1 MQAFEPIELKT
12 HWISFL
18 QMIKL
23 LGFAFFICSLCAARA
38 TDREFG
44 HPLFRTF
51 TAHDYGD
58 AYAMYAVTEDQ
69 EGRMLFGCQD
79 AILAF
84 DNNRWETIPAPETGY
99 IRWLAVDS
107 QGLVWFG
114 SSTQIGYLARIDG
127 KYLLVKVYH
136 GSFGAESRG
145 VVTGGQL
152 VLSTETGL
160 VIWRNGHISQQPWPT
175 DLMKPSSLALCQG
188 KIRIGDRNGSIY
200 EFDGNHFNKIAESP
214 PTNAGEIRAIVDCP
228 IGDGLVVRS
237 SGIFQKISATLVP
250 WKTDIDSLLKGSV
263 IFHAEWILDK
273 YLAVLVQNSGVYL
286 LDKEGHLVESF
297 TVSGGLPDAGFEAT
311 GEDRDGGL
319 WVCTDTEITRIQG
332 GVGYTEFDHE
342 LGLPKGFVNIV
353 AGYQGKVCTATQ
365 HGLYVLKADEDVGQ
379 SARFVRFG
387 DLNDRFFG
395 LTVNNSAVYAI
406 SEDGA
411 YSLDPATARFNRIGS
426 GGGTI
431 LPSRIDPG
439 RIFLTT
445 LAGLQSIHNSN
456 GQWYSEGWLSQLP
469 YFFQGMAE
477 DENGDLFLCAENEGF
492 YRVQLKK
499 GAQPLFRDAKIE
511 RLLDTQNKKIPSG
524 EGPICQWQGQMLF
537 VGDDRV
543 WKLQESKDRLEPFA
557 LAAKSLPG
565 RKIRRMDRSQLTD
578 DYVWVSSRPPNAGPE
593 TGFEVGRLYTS
604 GAYEPVSHAVSYP
617 LGEINSIFDENVDGE
632 AVAWI
637 AGDYGLMRV
646 LLDRTAF
653 SKRKFELYPSQI
665 VTADGAPIATQSGK
679 ELRLKYDGRDF
690 QIRFGTDHFS
700 VGDELYYE
708 ARLEGKINQ
717 RSPVTTSAVWRSGA
731 LDEGHYLLHVQAKD
745 SDGVESKEYTLA
757 FAIDPPWYRT
767 LWMEIASGLLVILAF
782 YVFSR
787 WRTWQMRLRQQE
799 LVQTVDLRTPE
810 LRQLRKA
817 KEQEE
822 TADRA
827 KSAFLANMSHELRT
841 PINSILGYTQIL
853 LRRVDLGNDGKA
865 KLKTILSSG
874 EHLLEMISEVL
885 DLSRVESGKV
895 SISFRPLELPKFMA
909 GIVDEFQLRAA
920 AKNLHF
926 IHQIYG
932 DLPPWIETDPVR
944 LRQVLYNLL
953 GNAMKFTAHGEVA
966 FRVYVNPGRLR
977 FEVNDTGKGIPKEDL
992 PSLFK
997 PFYQATNNDVTGQGV
1012 GLGLYISKQIVELL
1026 GGEITI
1032 SSQLGQGSTFS
1043 CEIPLRE
1050 ADPGSA
1056 ESRAPQVIG
1065 YEGLSRKILVVDDER
1080 LNRAILRE
1088 LLSTVGFDVTE
1099 ADSSE
1104 QALHLLKDHFDAVIY
1119 DVRMPGC
1126 DGHKLCR
1133 YLRSS
1138 PATESLVIIASSA
1151 SVFADDKRLALESG
1165 SNDFLP
1171 KPVMEEELFEIL
1183 GTQLKLTWIY
1193 AGQNESS
1200 GSA

>member
-1 MQAFEPIELKT
+1 
-12 HWISFL
+12 
-18 QMIKL
+18 MIKL
-23 LGFAFFICSLCAARA
+23 IALAFFLFSFCTTLAGN
-38 TDREFG
+38 REFG

-51 TAHDYGD
+51 NAHDYGD
-58 AYAMYAVTEDQ
+58 AYEIYAITEDE

-136 GSFGAESRG
+136 GSFGPESRG

-160 VIWRNGHISQQPWPT
+160 IIWRNGHISQQPWST
-175 DLMKPSSLALCQG
+175 DLMKPFSLALCQG
-188 KIRIGDRNGSIY
+188 KIRIGDRKGSIY

-237 SGIFQKISATLVP
+237 SGIFQKINATLVP

-263 IFHAEWILDK
+263 IFHAKWILDK

-286 LDKEGHLVESF
+286 LDREGHLVESF

-311 GEDRDGGL
+311 GEDRDAGL
-319 WVCTDTEITRIQG
+319 WVCTDTEITRIQC

-353 AGYQGKVCTATQ
+353 AGYEGKVCTATQ
-365 HGLYVLKADEDVGQ
+365 RGLYVLKTDEDVAQ
-379 SARFVRFG
+379 SAHFVRFG

-395 LTVNNSAVYAI
+395 LTVNNSTVYAI

-411 YSLDPATARFNRIGS
+411 YSFDSATTRFNRIGS

-431 LPSRIDPG
+431 LPSRIDPR

-456 GQWYSEGWLSQLP
+456 GQWYSEGLLSQLP

-492 YRVQLKK
+492 YRVQLEK

-537 VGDDRV
+537 VGDDQV
-543 WKLQESKDRLEPFA
+543 WKLQGSKDRLEPFA

-565 RKIRRMDRSQLTD
+565 RKIKRMDRSQLTD

-593 TGFEVGRLYTS
+593 TGFEVGRLYMS
-604 GAYEPVSHAVSYP
+604 GAYEPLSHAVSYP
-617 LGEINSIFDENVDGE
+617 LGEINSIFDQKVDGQ

-653 SKRKFELYPSQI
+653 SKRKFELYASQI
-665 VTADGAPIATQSGK
+665 ITVDGAPVPVQDGK
-679 ELRLKYDGRDF
+679 DLALKYDDRDF
-690 QIRFGTDHFS
+690 QVRFGTDHFS

-708 ARLEGKINQ
+708 AKLEGPADH
-717 RSPVTTSAVWRSGA
+717 RSRITTSPVWRSGA
-731 LDEGHYLLHVQAKD
+731 LNEGHYLLHVQARD

-757 FAIDPPWYRT
+757 FTIAPAWYRT
-767 LWMEIASGLLVILAF
+767 FWMNLVWGLLIILAF
-782 YVFSR
+782 YLFSL
-787 WRTWQMRLRQQE
+787 WRTWQMKLREQE
-799 LVQTVDLRTPE
+799 LVRTVDLRTRALREHEIE
-810 LRQLRKA
+810 LRNAKDAAELA
-817 KEQEE
+817 KEQAE
-822 TADRA
+822 TANRA
-827 KSAFLANMSHELRT
+827 KTAFLANMSHELRT
-841 PINSILGYTQIL
+841 PINSILGYAQIL
-853 LRRVDLGNDGKA
+853 LRRMDRFGDEKA
-865 KLKTILSSG
+865 KLKTILFSG
-874 EHLLEMISEVL
+874 EHLLEMINEVL

-895 SISFRPLELPKFMA
+895 SIVLQAVELPKFIA
-909 GIVDEFQLRAA
+909 GIVDEFQLRASRS
-920 AKNLHF
+920 NLTFVHEVS
-926 IHQIYG
+926 G
-932 DLPPWIETDPVR
+932 NLPDFIETDPLR

-953 GNAMKFTAHGEVA
+953 GNAMKFTVQGEVGL
-966 FRVYVNPGRLR
+966 RVYVISDLLR
-977 FEVNDTGKGIPKEDL
+977 FEIRDTGKGIPREDL
-992 PSLFK
+992 ASIFK
-997 PFYQATNNDVTGQGV
+997 PFHQAANNQLIGQGV
-1012 GLGLYISKQIVELL
+1012 GLGLHISKQIVDLL
-1026 GGEITI
+1026 GGKI
-1032 SSQLGQGSTFS
+1032 SFVSEPDRGSTFTF
-1043 CEIPLRE
+1043 EIPRR
-1050 ADPGSA
+1050 DA
-1056 ESRAPQVIG
+1056 EPVSPEVTSPQVIG
-1065 YEGLSRKILVVDDER
+1065 YEGRRRKILIVDDEP
-1080 LNRAILRE
+1080 LNRSLLRE
-1088 LLSTVGFDVTE
+1088 LLAIVGFESVE
-1099 ADSSE
+1099 ASSPE
-1104 QALHLLKDHFDAVIY
+1104 EALSLLNGSFDAVIS
-1119 DVRMPGC
+1119 DIRMPGY
-1126 DGHKLCR
+1126 DGHTFCQN
-1133 YLRSS
+1133 LRSS
-1138 PATESLVIIASSA
+1138 PETKDLVVIASSA
-1151 SVFADDKRLALESG
+1151 SVFADDQRLARASG
-1165 SNDFLP
+1165 FTDFLP
-1171 KPVMEEELFEIL
+1171 KPVLEEELFQIL
-1183 GTQLKLTWIY
+1183 GRQLELKWIY
-1193 AGQNESS
+1193 GAL
-1200 GSA
+1200 